1 MKVKAEFIEMIWDN
15 YQGASGK
22 PITRSVLM
30 EIPDATPI
38 LNVEDRVV
46 DTLKNNGIRSTYDP
60 RDAGYHPGGLL
71 SITILPT
78 LKY

>member
-1 MKVKAEFIEMIWDN
+1 MKVKVEFIQMIWDN

-30 EIPDATPI
+30 DIPDATPI
-38 LNVEDRVV
+38 LHVPDRAIE
-46 DTLKNNGIRSTYDP
+46 TLTNNGIRATYDP
-60 RDAGYHPGGLL
+60 SDVGYHDGGIL

-78 LKY
+78 LKN